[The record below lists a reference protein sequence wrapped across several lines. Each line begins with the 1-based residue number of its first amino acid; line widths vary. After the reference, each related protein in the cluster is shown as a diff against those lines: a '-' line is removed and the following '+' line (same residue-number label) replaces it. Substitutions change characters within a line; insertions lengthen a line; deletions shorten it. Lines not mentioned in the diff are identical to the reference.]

1 MKYFIQVTLTTY
13 VASMLVY
20 ALWSYITFQTL
31 DKGWV
36 GSLLYLPHGC
46 RVLFYCFFGYRALPA
61 LYLAEITG
69 PTLVWGDQYL
79 AYWGFASICS
89 LFSVVIAVE
98 LLKWSSVSTF
108 TYSLLKK
115 INFANYKFLIFVI
128 IISALF
134 NSIFTNL
141 ILGFLNNVDINA
153 KVVARFFA
161 GDVLGSLVFI
171 TWLMIMFNMMR
182 DRELYPVHDDKT

>member
-36 GSLLYLPHGC
+36 GSLVYLPHGC
-46 RVLFYCFFGYRALPA
+46 RVIFYCFFGVRSLPA
-61 LYLAEITG
+61 LYGAEVTG
-69 PTLVWGDQYL
+69 PTLIWGDQYL
-79 AYWGFASICS
+79 AYWGYASIFS
-89 LFSVVIAVE
+89 LLSVVIAVE
-98 LLKWSSVSTF
+98 ILKWSRTSTF
-108 TYSLLKK
+108 SYSILKK
-115 INFANYKFLIFVI
+115 MNFANYKFLILVI

-141 ILGFLNNVDINA
+141 VLGLMNNVDINA
-153 KVVARFFA
+153 TVIARFFI
-161 GDVLGSLVFI
+161 GDVFGSMVFVL
-171 TWLMIMFNMMR
+171 WLMIMFNMLK
-182 DRELYPVHDDKT
+182 DRRFYPVHDD